1 MRNSMLALVLAAAVL
16 PACYSTTVKTGRQMS
31 GEVHTQTSHIFVEGL
46 IGGNVAPPCDAAQIV
61 TKQGFLDLVI
71 GGLTA
76 GLYTPVTVTTTCAV
90 HAEGA
95 ATASR

>member
-1 MRNSMLALVLAAAVL
+1 MRNSMLALVLVAAL
-16 PACYSTTVKTGRQMS
+16 PACYTTTVKTGRQMS

-46 IGGNVAPPCDAAQIV
+46 IGGNVAPPCDPAQIV

-76 GLYTPVTVTTTCAV
+76 GLYTPVTVTTTCAIQ
-90 HAEGA
+90 GSP